1 MSSLIKNIVLILCLV
16 ILVIFVYNFL
26 SNVTTY
32 NEGFTPYIRG
42 KYRENVREI
51 KKYSIDKAMGIQN
64 SSTRFLRSVGF
75 I

>member
-16 ILVIFVYNFL
+16 VFVTFI
-26 SNVTTY
+26 SKITTF

-42 KYRENVREI
+42 KYRQNIREI
-51 KKYSIDKAMGIQN
+51 KNYSIDKAKSIQN
-64 SSTRFLRSVGF
+64 RSTRFLRSVGF